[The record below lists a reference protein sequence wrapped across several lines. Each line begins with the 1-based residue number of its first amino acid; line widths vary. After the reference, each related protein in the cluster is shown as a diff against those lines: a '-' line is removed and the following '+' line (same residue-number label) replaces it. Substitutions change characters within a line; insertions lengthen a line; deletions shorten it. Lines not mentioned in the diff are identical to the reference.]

1 MQGTVTSDLEAVVRL
16 MIRGTGGTE
25 IEIKT
30 ILDTGFD
37 SYLTLP
43 PSLIQALALPY
54 RGRRKATLADGSQ
67 IILDVYRVTVIWNG
81 RPRAV
86 AALEAAG
93 GALIGMLLMHGCVVT
108 LHVVDGGRV
117 TIQP

>member
-1 MQGTVTSDLEAVVRL
+1 MQGTVTADREAVVRL
-16 MIRGTGGTE
+16 TIRGPGGTE

-30 ILDTGFD
+30 IVDTGFNG
-37 SYLTLP
+37 YLTLP
-43 PSLIQALALPY
+43 PSLIRALALPR

-67 IILDVYRVTVIWNG
+67 IILDAYRVTVIWDG
-81 RPRAV
+81 QPRAV
-86 AALEAAG
+86 AALEATG
-93 GALIGMLLMHGCVVT
+93 GALIGMSLMYGYVVT